1 MENMLLE
8 TETICKID
16 HENKEIMVFEKT
28 IIDLFSFVGE
38 GIYDFQSESH
48 VKPFWYGTPYS
59 KEWHNEV
66 KLRFDE
72 EAWAG
77 IFLSKWNKAEGILEK
92 IKEQNIGL
100 EDYVINPSQNWIQ
113 LEFDVKYQM
122 GVY

>member
-1 MENMLLE
+1 MANPIQE

-16 HENKEIMVFEKT
+16 HDNQEIMVFEKA
-28 IIDLFSFVGE
+28 IIDLFSFVGD
-38 GIYDFQSESH
+38 GIYDFQTESQI
-48 VKPFWYGTPYS
+48 KPFWYGIPYS

-77 IFLSKWNKAEGILEK
+77 IFLSKWVLAEEILEK
-92 IKEQNIGL
+92 IKIQNIGL
-100 EDYVINPSQNWIQ
+100 EEYVINPSQNWIQ

-122 GVY
+122 GIY